1 MEITFNKPT
10 EILIISERKIS
21 VEKITIVEVVDNPS
35 RKIVWATTKE
45 VGKVILWKD
54 ADYDAIGQWT
64 DSNVSNRVIELY
76 GQ

>member
-10 EILIISERKIS
+10 EILIISEKKIS

-54 ADYDAIGQWT
+54 SDYDAIGQWT